1 MSLGTK
7 LNQKSPFDADPAPA
21 SRDLIRNLNRRLPGG
36 LRRALLV
43 RRRSRYWRDAGIVF
57 IHVPKA
63 AGTSFNEAL
72 YGRFMGH
79 SHALDVARWAPADVK
94 ALPRFSVT
102 RNPWDR
108 LVSAWRFARQGAGV
122 GDTYRAGMWR
132 PELYRVPE
140 FESFERF
147 VRDWLAPRDV
157 TRLDGVFQ
165 PQWLFLCDS
174 GKNLLVDHVGR
185 LGDLAPT
192 YAFLESRIGATRP
205 IARANRSGDAVDYRT
220 FYTPEL
226 AALVGEIYR
235 EDVRLFG
242 YDF

>member
-1 MSLGTK
+1 MLI
-7 LNQKSPFDADPAPA
+7 DAA
-21 SRDLIRNLNRRLPGG
+21 RNLNRRLPGG

-79 SHALDVARWAPADVK
+79 PRALDVARWAPADVK
-94 ALPRFSVT
+94 ELPRFSVT

-108 LVSAWRFARQGAGV
+108 LVSAWRFARQGRGL
-122 GDTYRAGMWR
+122 GETYRAGMWR
-132 PELYRVPE
+132 PELYSVPE

-147 VRDWLAPRDV
+147 VHEWLAPRDV

-165 PQWLFLCDS
+165 PQWLFLCNS
-174 GKNLLVDHVGR
+174 EGRVLVDYVGR
-185 LGDLAPT
+185 MDDLGSVTEFVSARAGHD
-192 YAFLESRIGATRP
+192 FS
-205 IARANRSGDAVDYRT
+205 IAHANRSGDALDYRT
-220 FYTPEL
+220 CYSPTL
-226 AALVGEIYR
+226 ANLVGDIYR
-235 EDVRLFG
+235 RDVELFG